1 MQSVSKDQLRPDEN
15 LERYGKYFK
24 LWIQKFFII
33 PPRPLVSVNP
43 NFIFESGNG
52 RSPMIRS
59 RRHRPHN
66 KINAMQRN
74 SYEQPE
80 GTNSNL
86 IPPEASIL
94 HHTDT
99 IEIPVQ
105 KGGHFSHEVK

>member
-1 MQSVSKDQLRPDEN
+1 MVNISN
-15 LERYGKYFK
+15 YGFRSFS
-24 LWIQKFFII
+24 LS
-33 PPRPLVSVNP
+33 RPLFSVNP

>member
-1 MQSVSKDQLRPDEN
+1 MKTWKDMVN
-15 LERYGKYFK
+15 ISNYGFRSFS
-24 LWIQKFFII
+24 LLP

-99 IEIPVQ
+99 IKIPVQ
-105 KGGHFSHEVK
+105 KGGHFSHEVE